1 MLKKYDMNLFY
12 SSIARLSIV
21 CPAAKAVQFS
31 RGFLVKK
38 TGCPVSFL
46 YRHTLFTNISY
57 NEREGKLTR
66 THFSYKMP

>member
-1 MLKKYDMNLFY
+1 MLKKYDMKLFY

-57 NEREGKLTR
+57 NEREGK
-66 THFSYKMP
+66 